1 VSANN
6 KPRIKILLVEDHP
19 VVRAGL
25 QIILSEAQ
33 DFEVVGWAA
42 NGAEGAAQASALKPD
57 VILMDVGMP
66 LVDGIEAV
74 RRIRANDPS
83 AKIIMLTASDNER
96 DIFASLAAGA
106 NGYCLKEAAPERLSA
121 AIRCV
126 NAGDVWLDAAIAGKV
141 MAALPDPSA
150 VGSSFAIVSAAA
162 EKRTYNSLSDRE
174 RDVLQL
180 LVEGLSNI
188 EIAER
193 LIISRE
199 TVKTHVRHIMDK
211 LAVSDRIQVAVK
223 ALRHGLV

>member
-1 VSANN
+1 
-6 KPRIKILLVEDHP
+6 
-19 VVRAGL
+19 
-25 QIILSEAQ
+25 
-33 DFEVVGWAA
+33 
-42 NGAEGAAQASALKPD
+42 
-57 VILMDVGMP
+57 
-66 LVDGIEAV
+66 
-74 RRIRANDPS
+74 
-83 AKIIMLTASDNER
+83 MLTSRDNER

-106 NGYCLKEAAPERLSA
+106 NGYCLKEAAPERLCA

-126 NAGDVWLDAAIAGKV
+126 SAGDVWLDAAIAGKV
-141 MAALPDPSA
+141 MTALPDPGA
-150 VGSSFAIVSAAA
+150 AGSSFAAISTAG
-162 EKRTYNSLSDRE
+162 EKSTYGSLSERE

-180 LVEGLSNI
+180 LVEGLSNV